1 MKVKL
6 KTATKILIIICF
18 IGLSLLLYPTVSNHW
33 NQKHATQAITAYVNE
48 LEDFD
53 GERYQRIWGE
63 AVQYNEDLRERENPF
78 VLDADMHE
86 RYLSCLDV
94 SGTGVM
100 GYVEIPKLE
109 VSLPIY
115 HGTSEGVLQKAIG
128 HLDWSSLPVGGE
140 GTHCVISG
148 HRGLPSAKLFTDL
161 DKLREGDTFSLIILN
176 EELTYEVDQIRT
188 VEPNGVA
195 SLVVSEGMDYCT
207 LVTCT
212 PYGIN
217 THRLLVRG
225 HRIESSRAH
234 AVHVISEAIVIDPLI
249 IAPIVAFPFLFLL
262 FMMVMLKKPEKQNKD
277 TTPFSSGGKN

>member
-225 HRIESSRAH
+225 HRIESARAH
-234 AVHVISEAIVIDPLI
+234 TVHVISEAIVIDPLI